1 MAFTIV
7 GAGAVG
13 AICGVHLASA
23 GQAVRFIETNPAH
36 LAAVRANGLHLSGHV
51 EARICPVILSP
62 EEVRG
67 PLGTVLLAVKAR
79 DTEAAL
85 APLLPL
91 LAEDGCVVSLQNGLE
106 EDRIAG
112 LAGAPR
118 TIGAFLTFG
127 GHWRAPGEVVFG
139 GPGTFRIGELDG
151 DITPRLLA
159 LRDALGAVQEV
170 EATPN
175 IRGFLWGKLALLAIY
190 FATAITD
197 SDVPALY
204 AVPRWRVLL
213 GRLAGEVVRVAE
225 AEGVRLEAFDGFDA
239 AAFGPDGARD
249 ATRVANSWN
258 GQLRYWTRHS
268 GRRTGIWRD
277 LAVHRRRTELDQ
289 LIQPVLD
296 RAASRDLLVP
306 GLSRLAGLVRA
317 IEAGRLAQSEDNLAA
332 IEAAQPAAHSSR

>member
-1 MAFTIV
+1 MGFTIV

-13 AICGVHLASA
+13 AICGVHLARA
-23 GQAVRFIETNPAH
+23 GHAVRFIETNPAH

-51 EARICPVILSP
+51 EARIHPTILRP
-62 EEVRG
+62 EELRG
-67 PLGTVLLAVKAR
+67 TLGTVLLAVKAR
-79 DTEAAL
+79 DTEAGL

-91 LAEDGCVVSLQNGLE
+91 LAEDGFVVSLQNGLE
-106 EDRIAG
+106 EDRIAR
-112 LAGAPR
+112 LVGARR
-118 TIGAFLTFG
+118 TIGGFLTFG
-127 GHWRAPGEVVFG
+127 GHWRAPGEVVYG

-151 DITPRLLA
+151 AITPRLRA
-159 LRDALGAVQEV
+159 LREALGAVQAV

-197 SDVPALY
+197 TDVPALY

-213 GRLAGEVVRVAE
+213 GRLAGEVARVAE
-225 AEGVRLEAFDGFDA
+225 AEGLSLEPFDGFDA
-239 AAFGPDGARD
+239 AAFGPDGVRDEAR
-249 ATRVANSWN
+249 AASSWN
-258 GQLRYWTRHS
+258 GQLRYWNRHA
-268 GRRTGIWRD
+268 GGRTGIWRD

-296 RAASRDLLVP
+296 RAASRSLAAP
-306 GLSRLAGLVRA
+306 GLSRLAELVRA

-332 IEAAQPAAHSSR
+332 IETALPDAQSSR